1 MFKDI
6 HSNEQWSK
14 NMLQFASNLYRMIM
28 HNKYPFFATS
38 YYLKGDHSMVFPEL
52 SNLSPT
58 HKQTEG
64 TNTNIIL
71 SISKDWAGEM
81 THA

>member
-6 HSNEQWSK
+6 HTNKQWSK
-14 NMLQFASNLYRMIM
+14 NMHGMIM
-28 HNKYPFFATS
+28 HHKYAFFAIS
-38 YYLKGDHSMVFPEL
+38 YHLKGDHSMVFLEL

-58 HKQTEG
+58 RKQTEG

-71 SISKDWAGEM
+71 SISKEWAGEM
-81 THA
+81 THG